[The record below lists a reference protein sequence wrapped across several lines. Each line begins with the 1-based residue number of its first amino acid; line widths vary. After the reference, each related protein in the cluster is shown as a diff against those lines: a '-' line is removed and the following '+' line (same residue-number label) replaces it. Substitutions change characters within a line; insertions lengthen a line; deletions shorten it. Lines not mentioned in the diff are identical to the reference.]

1 MFVEL
6 FVMYKSLGAV
16 SLIANQ
22 LRRPMR
28 ASEVV
33 LKGSLRFVLLST
45 TLRQA
50 MERCVFEMD
59 RPNVC
64 GQVAR
69 FCESFTTQFTFKWF
83 YSTVDSL
90 VGSQV
95 ARLCEGFTTQLTFE
109 WFFSSMNSNVLF
121 QITRLTE
128 TFFTQFTSKWL

>member
-6 FVMYKSLGAV
+6 CVIYKSLGAV
-16 SLIANQ
+16 ALIANQ

-69 FCESFTTQFTFKWF
+69 VGKLLSTTLFQAIERFIFKVHRPDV
-83 YSTVDSL
+83 S
-90 VGSQV
+90 GQV
-95 ARLCEGFTTQLTFE
+95 ARGGKCSSALGIIARQLLLPM
-109 WFFSSMNSNVLF
+109 SC
-121 QITRLTE
+121 
-128 TFFTQFTSKWL
+128 